1 MSDSD
6 SRLVKLVTTDSDAH
20 AMDFLFVRTEGGDEA
35 SIGDFAAAW
44 NRRRSYEVN
53 GIGAGGHAGANNL
66 VKSAKVVGVGVDP
79 DGLVWTAAE
88 VMLFESLAGLG
99 VNDGVSFGA
108 VGTGAERITRGSRI
122 VGVGR
127 NDVRVVPERSAS
139 VRRRFIRSG
148 DKMWKSHP

>member
-1 MSDSD
+1 MCGGDAGA
-6 SRLVKLVTTDSDAH
+6 VEFFTTDSDAH
-20 AMDFLFVRTEGGDEA
+20 AMDFLFVRMEGGNEAAIDE
-35 SIGDFAAAW
+35 FAAAW
-44 NRRRSYEVN
+44 NLRRIYEVN
-53 GIGAGGHAGANNL
+53 GVGDGGHAGANTLGESDN
-66 VKSAKVVGVGVDP
+66 VVVVGAYP

-88 VMLFESLAGLG
+88 VTVFESLAGLG

-148 DKMWKSHP
+148 DEMWQSHP